1 MTPDEKEDV
10 LDRLKAG
17 RTLEPLLRQRINQLV
32 DELVNDD
39 RISEHQFRLLLLL
52 TRVPRL
58 TDVFVM
64 DDEQQK
70 AVLVRSTK
78 RKASLKD
85 HKQALMDHV
94 HGKHRVVS
102 LVEEGGQKQRGGWND
117 LHKDEW
123 YGCIDNNQQLRFL
136 CPDETINKWWN
147 NQTQPN
153 KTVLQTNPFC
163 YTVHNE
169 ESKNHYY
176 FNPDKITR
184 TEYRKAYT
192 LLNDNIQQKASLD
205 DIHKLLKTSDL
216 ICSPN
221 DSRSPAIVDG
231 NPTSMPTNNSTTPP
245 DESIKEMA
253 KNALRK
259 VTKKG
264 LNKFIENPTVPLMVV
279 GAIFM
284 FLFQNTFFWRPL
296 GVKYFGKNAELHEE
310 LRRYYLERHTDA
322 LIRRGYTLEKL
333 YDISDRRSK
342 ISRLMNKLHMKSSGR
357 YGDERDRFIR
367 MLNNEELE
375 EYDDYDDEEDE
386 ESTAHTRKAS
396 NRDGHQSRKASRG
409 MEFSLA
415 EVFSEVATMTI
426 RFTIPVM
433 LAFYVATTVMAKDK
447 LFPTAFTRMG
457 NSEFSRLYSNPT
469 HCKALTT
476 RDVNLDSKPA
486 PYKGQLETVD
496 TQMHQ
501 LFTTHKNVDK
511 LRYALLK
518 LYQHRSNS
526 SGRRVLPLHV
536 LRTDGDV
543 RTSAGEMA
551 RAVKHHWEKRN
562 LVGVTRS
569 RMHARVRSVKNR
581 VMRRQRGGS
590 HRTRKT
596 VIH

>member
-1 MTPDEKEDV
+1 MRMTPDEKEDV

-17 RTLEPLLRQRINQLV
+17 RTLEPLLRQRVNQLV

-52 TRVPRL
+52 SGARL

-102 LVEEGGQKQRGGWND
+102 LVEDGGQKQRGGVLKAIYLDSAYYPYERKYNVGAKMECWM
-117 LHKDEW
+117 
-123 YGCIDNNQQLRFL
+123 CINTNCTLAYIENITL
-136 CPDETINKWWN
+136 KYVYEINTTEKKTALEN
-147 NQTQPN
+147 LVTQ
-153 KTVLQTNPFC
+153 KQESATV
-163 YTVHNE
+163 
-169 ESKNHYY
+169 K
-176 FNPDKITR
+176 K
-184 TEYRKAYT
+184 
-192 LLNDNIQQKASLD
+192 
-205 DIHKLLKTSDL
+205 
-216 ICSPN
+216 
-221 DSRSPAIVDG
+221 IVDILNSIINTVPNIEPQKNATIKWKTDNADAHTGTGTGTNG
-231 NPTSMPTNNSTTPP
+231 NNTTPP
-245 DESIKEMA
+245 DESIKKMA
-253 KNALRK
+253 KDALRK

-264 LNKFIENPTVPLMVV
+264 LDKFIENPTVPLMVV

-386 ESTAHTRKAS
+386 ESTAHTRKAT

-426 RFTIPVM
+426 RLTIPVM

-476 RDVNLDSKPA
+476 RDVSHDSKPV

-518 LYQHRSNS
+518 LYQQRSNT

-590 HRTRKT
+590 HRTRKMGM
-596 VIH
+596 H